1 MSGDSVDATAP
12 TKSADEVIHG
22 SQSFWPVVG
31 TITENISVHRELG
44 GDGAGGSSGLY
55 GTLGE
60 KVRRELPDSDVIR
73 HIWSSIK
80 RNE

>member
-44 GDGAGGSSGLY
+44 GDGAGGSSWPIRYPG
-55 GTLGE
+55 GE
-60 KVRRELPDSDVIR
+60 SPEGASRFGR
-73 HIWSSIK
+73 HPPHL
-80 RNE
+80 E